1 VEQIVAI
8 ALQVPLEIHVGN
20 YLRAALFT
28 LGSFFSPPPSLSL
41 SLSLSSLLSF
51 PFLNPSPPPRLPFLL
66 PSSARYLGAKLGGDK
81 ALIIDLQVRSRYWL
95 FDTEAVYGAPST
107 CMLYGARLVV

>member
-41 SLSLSSLLSF
+41 SLLSPLLSISK
-51 PFLNPSPPPRLPFLL
+51 PLPPPRLPFLL